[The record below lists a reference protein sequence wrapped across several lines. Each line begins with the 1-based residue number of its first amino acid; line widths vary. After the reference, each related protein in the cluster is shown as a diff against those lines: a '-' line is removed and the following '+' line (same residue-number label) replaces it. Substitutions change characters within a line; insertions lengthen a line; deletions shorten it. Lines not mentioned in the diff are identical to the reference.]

1 MTSSSSS
8 SEQSITP
15 APFGLRNGAQV
26 PRKLVKIPKDQQAI
40 FSDSGRQP
48 WISALKN
55 NPQQNAARVPP
66 KVLEQIKYFHTS
78 RTLPP
83 PAQRPNEA
91 VSSGPT
97 ASVSVSE
104 NTPNHQQDDESD
116 SEPEVPVSSWPE
128 SPPRPPRGRELQE
141 TPSPAFSIRSQVIV
155 TQAPSG
161 VERIISQSPP
171 PRTRSSPQIRSSP
184 PMIPATKRQFS
195 PPTGA
200 KRRRPAEVFP
210 SSSAGVEDEL
220 ETAIPGAL
228 CEATP
233 PINRRAARLTTASQ
247 AVTSP
252 PCGQGSM
259 VPSTY
264 KDIKSSDKVE
274 EPVHK
279 KRRMKAVELSS
290 QEVEEERPSARVDP
304 QSVAPLPKTHQGAL
318 HTVSSSALAS
328 AALVT
333 DEQPKRGTPKV
344 VKDAPSLSGTASAG
358 HEAGETS
365 RPDITPS
372 KAHVQPT
379 LESGGKAKNNVSLA
393 TRGVLSGGDSLKSS
407 IEEVQRQ
414 KAISYLDE
422 TWKRNGLDWIPTA
435 FQHLQ
440 PTLTAHSLGVLVAV
454 TYQAS
459 KNGIQLARLW
469 SKPDGPLY
477 KAASNVADGKL
488 IFSEEVAQASLYFF
502 EAEKSKAAKTRGP
515 ASSEARAA
523 PVGSSSRP
531 ASRHRTVSQVAPIN
545 PSPPPSPSAMQGVQP
560 TAIPQVLRDSR
571 YQTFDVHHPPQDSV
585 KRPPFAQDPL
595 EVFRHA
601 YPSFSGSVGDFVKAC
616 FTIKD
621 LRRKRLLP
629 KWLYD
634 DFIRA
639 FVDGFVPYIQTLDD
653 DEEPLSAYQWYVEY
667 VDRPAYQGGVVTRE
681 NLYLVFKIYH
691 SEFKSARESVLES
704 GTPFPEVAQRRLS
717 EQSAALNLS
726 VGPNT
731 PVAQQS
737 NPTLTPHIETHT
749 SDGTPSK
756 PALPAF
762 SPVHASL
769 TEEPVASKTN
779 GSGHVGEQSANEPHT
794 HNALPPAPDIPPA
807 NGEKAKQRVTNNAA
821 SSPRNP
827 PASAPAIQRHTN
839 ALQDDE
845 DVTFISSTPRPRTA
859 NPLEETIKTES
870 NDNGTTAAAINTTPL
885 PQKTVPNPL
894 LSEQRVPLFSKPTK
908 DAIIAETPP
917 RKTAGPPKRTTQ
929 HPAVRRSLPASFSD
943 GRPPPASMPIKAS
956 VPVTTNPVASP
967 VPSGTPKTALGSFF
981 QESRVKKP
989 KQKTAMTEKERRQAA
1004 LAKMERMSKEG
1015 RYKPPSSTM
1024 PPRS

>member
-8 SEQSITP
+8 SEQSITS
-15 APFGLRNGAQV
+15 APFGLRNGAQI
-26 PRKLVKIPKDQQAI
+26 PRKFVKIPKDQQAI

-83 PAQRPNEA
+83 PAQRPNAA

-104 NTPNHQQDDESD
+104 HTPNHQHDESD

-141 TPSPAFSIRSQVIV
+141 TPSPAFSIKSQVLV
-155 TQAPSG
+155 TQAQSG

-171 PRTRSSPQIRSSP
+171 PRTRSSLQIRSSP
-184 PMIPATKRQFS
+184 PIIPATKRQIS

-200 KRRRPAEVFP
+200 KRRRQAEVFP

-274 EPVHK
+274 EPVNK

-290 QEVEEERPSARVDP
+290 QEVEEECPSAKVDP
-304 QSVAPLPKTHQGAL
+304 QSVAPLPQTHERAL
-318 HTVSSSALAS
+318 QTASGSAFAPTS
-328 AALVT
+328 PVT
-333 DEQPKRGTPKV
+333 DGQPKLERPKV
-344 VKDAPSLSGTASAG
+344 FKDSPSLSGTASLG
-358 HEAGETS
+358 HQAGETS

-372 KAHVQPT
+372 TAHVQPT
-379 LESGGKAKNNVSLA
+379 LESGSKAKSNISPA
-393 TRGVLSGGDSLKSS
+393 TRGVLLEGDGLKSS
-407 IEEVQRQ
+407 KEEVQRQ

-422 TWKRNGLDWIPTA
+422 AWKRNGLDWIPNA

-454 TYQAS
+454 THQAS
-459 KNGIQLARLW
+459 KNGIRLARLW
-469 SKPDGPLY
+469 SEPDGPLY

-488 IFSEEVAQASLYFF
+488 IFSEEVAEASLSFF
-502 EAEKSKAAKTRGP
+502 EAEKLKAAKTRGT
-515 ASSEARAA
+515 ATEARAA
-523 PVGSSSRP
+523 PVESSSRP

-545 PSPPPSPSAMQGVQP
+545 PSPPPSPSAMQGVQL
-560 TAIPQVLRDSR
+560 TAFPQVLQDSR
-571 YQTFDVHHPPQDSV
+571 YQTFDVHHPPQGSV
-585 KRPPFAQDPL
+585 KRPPFAQGPL
-595 EVFRHA
+595 EAFRHA
-601 YPSFSGSVGDFVKAC
+601 YPSFSGSVDDFVKAC

-639 FVDGFVPYIQTLDD
+639 FVDGFVPYIQILDD

-691 SEFKSARESVLES
+691 SEFKLARESVLES

-731 PVAQQS
+731 PVAQKS
-737 NPTLTPHIETHT
+737 NPTPKPHIETRT

-756 PALPAF
+756 PAF

-769 TEEPVASKTN
+769 AEQSIVSKTN
-779 GSGHVGEQSANEPHT
+779 DSGHVGEPPANEPHT

-807 NGEKAKQRVTNNAA
+807 NGDKAKQRVTNSAA

-827 PASAPAIQRHTN
+827 PASAPAIHRHAN

-859 NPLEETIKTES
+859 NSLKENIKTERS
-870 NDNGTTAAAINTTPL
+870 DNGTAAAAAATVL
-885 PQKTVPNPL
+885 PQKAVPNPL

-956 VPVTTNPVASP
+956 VQVTTSPAASP

-989 KQKTAMTEKERRQAA
+989 KQKTAMTERERRQAA

>member
-8 SEQSITP
+8 SEQSITS

-66 KVLEQIKYFHTS
+66 KALEQIKYFHTS

-83 PAQRPNEA
+83 PAQRPNAA

-104 NTPNHQQDDESD
+104 NTPIHQQDDESD

-141 TPSPAFSIRSQVIV
+141 TPSPAFSIRSQVIM
-155 TQAPSG
+155 TQAQSG

-233 PINRRAARLTTASQ
+233 PINRGAARLTTASQ

-264 KDIKSSDKVE
+264 KDIKSSDKME

-304 QSVAPLPKTHQGAL
+304 KSVAPLPQTHQGAL
-318 HTVSSSALAS
+318 HTASSSALAS

-333 DEQPKRGTPKV
+333 DEQPKLGTPKV
-344 VKDAPSLSGTASAG
+344 VKDAPSLSGTASVG
-358 HEAGETS
+358 HKAGETS
-365 RPDITPS
+365 RPDITTS
-372 KAHVQPT
+372 RAHVQPT

-393 TRGVLSGGDSLKSS
+393 TRGGLSEGDSLKSS
-407 IEEVQRQ
+407 MEEVQRQ

-440 PTLTAHSLGVLVAV
+440 PTLTAHSLGVLVAI
-454 TYQAS
+454 THQAL
-459 KNGIQLARLW
+459 KDGIQLARLW
-469 SKPDGPLY
+469 SKPDGPLH
-477 KAASNVADGKL
+477 KAALNVADGKL
-488 IFSEEVAQASLYFF
+488 IFSEEVAEASLYFF

-515 ASSEARAA
+515 ASGEARAA

-531 ASRHRTVSQVAPIN
+531 ASRHRTVSQVTPIN
-545 PSPPPSPSAMQGVQP
+545 PSPPPSPSAMQGMQP
-560 TAIPQVLRDSR
+560 TAIPQVLQDSR
-571 YQTFDVHHPPQDSV
+571 YQTFDVHHSAQDSI

-595 EVFRHA
+595 EAFRHV

-704 GTPFPEVAQRRLS
+704 GTPFPEVAQRHLS

-737 NPTLTPHIETHT
+737 NPIPRPHIETRT

-756 PALPAF
+756 PAF
-762 SPVHASL
+762 SPMRASL
-769 TEEPVASKTN
+769 TEQPIASKTN
-779 GSGHVGEQSANEPHT
+779 GSGCVGEQPANEPHT
-794 HNALPPAPDIPPA
+794 HNALPPASDIPPA

-821 SSPRNP
+821 SSPRYP

-839 ALQDDE
+839 ALQNDE

-859 NPLEETIKTES
+859 NPLEETVKTES
-870 NDNGTTAAAINTTPL
+870 NDNGTTATAITTTPL
-885 PQKTVPNPL
+885 PQKAVPNPI

-908 DAIIAETPP
+908 DATIAETPP

-956 VPVTTNPVASP
+956 VPVTTSPAASP
-967 VPSGTPKTALGSFF
+967 VQSGTPRTALGSFF

>member
-1 MTSSSSS
+1 MTSPSSS
-8 SEQSITP
+8 SEQSVTST
-15 APFGLRNGAQV
+15 PFGLRNGAQI

-48 WISALKN
+48 WISNLRN
-55 NPQQNAARVPP
+55 NQQQNTARVPP

-83 PAQRPNEA
+83 PAQKPNA
-91 VSSGPT
+91 PLSSGPT

-104 NTPNHQQDDESD
+104 NIPNDQQDDESD

-128 SPPRPPRGRELQE
+128 SPPRLPRGRVPQG
-141 TPSPAFSIRSQVIV
+141 TPSPAPSIRSQVIL
-155 TQAPSG
+155 TQGQSG

-184 PMIPATKRQFS
+184 PIVPATKQQIS
-195 PPTGA
+195 PLIGA
-200 KRRRPAEVFP
+200 KRRFQVDVFP

-252 PCGQGSM
+252 PCGQGSI

-274 EPVHK
+274 EPVCK

-290 QEVEEERPSARVDP
+290 QEVEEERPSADVDP
-304 QSVAPLPKTHQGAL
+304 QSVAPLPQTHQRAL
-318 HTVSSSALAS
+318 QTASGSALAS
-328 AALVT
+328 ASLIT
-333 DEQPKRGTPKV
+333 DEQPKLGTPKV
-344 VKDAPSLSGTASAG
+344 VKDAPSLSRSAG
-358 HEAGETS
+358 LGHKAGKTS
-365 RPDITPS
+365 RPDVTPS
-372 KAHVQPT
+372 RAHVQPT
-379 LESGGKAKNNVSLA
+379 LESVSKVKNNIPLA
-393 TRGVLSGGDSLKSS
+393 TRGVLSEGDSLESS
-407 IEEVQRQ
+407 KEEVQRQ
-414 KAISYLDE
+414 KAISYLNE
-422 TWKRNGLDWIPTA
+422 AWKRNGLDWIPAA

-440 PTLTAHSLGVLVAV
+440 PTLTTQSLGVLVDI
-454 TYQAS
+454 THQAS
-459 KNGIQLARLW
+459 KNGIRLARLW

-477 KAASNVADGKL
+477 KATSNIAGDRL
-488 IFSEEVAQASLYFF
+488 IFSEDVAEASLSFF
-502 EAEKSKAAKTRGP
+502 EAEKSEAAKTRGT
-515 ASSEARAA
+515 ASREARVTPAE
-523 PVGSSSRP
+523 SSSRP
-531 ASRHRTVSQVAPIN
+531 GSVA
-545 PSPPPSPSAMQGVQP
+545 
-560 TAIPQVLRDSR
+560 
-571 YQTFDVHHPPQDSV
+571 
-585 KRPPFAQDPL
+585 RPPFAQDPL
-595 EVFRHA
+595 EAFRHA

-726 VGPNT
+726 VGPKT
-731 PVAQQS
+731 PVAQNS
-737 NPTLTPHIETHT
+737 NPTPKPHIETRP
-749 SDGTPSK
+749 SDDTPSK
-756 PALPAF
+756 LA
-762 SPVHASL
+762 SSSVHASIA
-769 TEEPVASKTN
+769 EQPIASKTN
-779 GSGHVGEQSANEPHT
+779 SIDHVGEQSANEPHT
-794 HNALPPAPDIPPA
+794 HNALPPAPDIPPT
-807 NGEKAKQRVTNNAA
+807 NGDKAKQQVTNNAA

-827 PASAPAIQRHTN
+827 PVSVPAIRRHTN

-859 NPLEETIKTES
+859 NPLKEAIKTES
-870 NDNGTTAAAINTTPL
+870 NNNGITAAATTTPL
-885 PQKTVPNPL
+885 PQKAVLNPL

-908 DAIIAETPP
+908 ATIIAETPP
-917 RKTAGPPKRTTQ
+917 RKTASPPKRTTQ
-929 HPAVRRSLPASFSD
+929 HPAARRSLPASFSD
-943 GRPPPASMPIKAS
+943 GRPPPASMPIKAP
-956 VPVTTNPVASP
+956 VPVTTSPAASP
-967 VPSGTPKTALGSFF
+967 VPSGTPKTVLGSFF

-989 KQKTAMTEKERRQAA
+989 KQKAAMTEKERRQAA

-1024 PPRS
+1024 PPTS